1 MNRLLGLI
9 LSTLFIA
16 SIVIE
21 ASPLLTTIIPQA
33 AVPLPPAGQI
43 GAVYIPSLENQSIQA
58 IAFVVNV
65 SNVNLTKINSN
76 EYDAI
81 SNLILAIS
89 NNIQMYFE
97 EINALNGQAY
107 ISPQEVTL
115 PQDLQSPAGTKYN
128 YSVYYDAASN
138 IVFFLVGVGYFGLN
152 GKASVNTTEY
162 IPIYYFLGVFTELRP
177 LYESDIF
184 CFNVT

>member
-33 AVPLPPAGQI
+33 AAGPLPSAGQI
-43 GAVYIPSLENQSIQA
+43 GAIYISSLQGQQIQA

-65 SNVNLTKINSN
+65 SNVNLANINSN

-81 SNLILAIS
+81 TNLILAVS

-97 EINALNGQAY
+97 VTNATNGQAI

-115 PQDLQSPAGTKYN
+115 PQNLQSPVGTN
-128 YSVYYDAASN
+128 YSCYVYYDAASK
-138 IVFFLVGVGYFGLN
+138 IVFFLVGVGYTGLK
-152 GKASVNTTEY
+152 G
-162 IPIYYFLGVFTELRP
+162 
-177 LYESDIF
+177 
-184 CFNVT
+184 

>member
-21 ASPLLTTIIPQA
+21 ASPLLTTIMPQA
-33 AVPLPPAGQI
+33 ATPLPSAGQI
-43 GAVYIPSLENQSIQA
+43 GAVLISSLQNQPIQA

-81 SNLILAIS
+81 TNLILAIS
-89 NNIQMYFE
+89 NNIQIYFE
-97 EINALNGQAY
+97 ETNALNGQAY

-115 PQDLQSPAGTKYN
+115 PQDLQSPAGTNYKY
-128 YSVYYDAASN
+128 YVYYDAASN
-138 IVFFLVGVGYFGLN
+138 IVFFLVGVGSGGWTL
-152 GKASVNTTEY
+152 
-162 IPIYYFLGVFTELRP
+162 
-177 LYESDIF
+177 
-184 CFNVT
+184 